1 MKNLPY
7 LVVFDGTSH
16 YTINKDE
23 LVQEMETNEVEV
35 INEFSD
41 FNTAFDFAEGLN
53 DECTDHI
60 F

>member
-1 MKNLPY
+1 MYELSGSESVQPP
-7 LVVFDGTSH
+7 LH
-16 YTINKDE
+16 
-23 LVQEMETNEVEV
+23 LVQEIETNEVEV